1 MTVIQYDITKSI
13 EQLEGAVWDESNP
26 PTILVERVLQY
37 RKVPLSDLTIEQLRL
52 LIGQD
57 VGLSYL
63 LPVAIQKLKENIL
76 AEGDLYEGD
85 LLSAVLSINDR
96 FWEEHSA
103 LKQEV
108 QRLISEKQHVIE
120 QSNEAN
126 LHRQLLKKI
135 EDFKQK

>member
-1 MTVIQYDITKSI
+1 VKSGTP
-13 EQLEGAVWDESNP
+13 QLEGTVWNAPSP
-26 PTILVERVLQY
+26 PTALVERVLQY

-52 LIGQD
+52 LIAQNI
-57 VGLSYL
+57 GLYYL
-63 LPVAIQKLKENIL
+63 MPIAIQKLKDNIL
-76 AEGDLYEGD
+76 AEGDFYGGD
-85 LLSAVLSINDR
+85 LLSAVLSTKDK
-96 FWEEHSA
+96 FWERHSG

-108 QRLISEKQHVIE
+108 QSLITEKQDVIE